1 MGIEI
6 TADDMIYPGV
16 MNVGDILPDAS
27 IRMVVKSNGVTLLT
41 TTVNIT
47 DRKVEAREE
56 IKTEAGTFDS
66 YKISYN
72 TETRAGFI
80 TVRGGAAEWMAGDV
94 GVVRSETY
102 NRRGNMTGYSVLSN
116 LK

>member
-1 MGIEI
+1 
-6 TADDMIYPGV
+6 

-47 DRKVEAREE
+47 DKKVEAREE
-56 IKTEAGTFDS
+56 IKTEARHLRLLQNKLQ
-66 YKISYN
+66 YRN
-72 TETRAGFI
+72 TGR
-80 TVRGGAAEWMAGDV
+80 VYHSQGGAAEWMAGDV